1 MTLPRTVAVPGLVDE
16 LQSFGELV
24 RSLSDEEFSAPS
36 RCSGWS
42 NADVAAH
49 VIGQFT
55 DVVNL
60 QLEGLGTPDVTRRQV
75 EERRGRTQ
83 AELADELAGSAKIGA
98 DLLAAFDDEAWNGP
112 APGGTAGTL
121 GFGIEAL
128 WYDAYLHADDIRSA
142 LGQPAPRTTALNASV
157 SHIAQS
163 LSDRNFEG
171 LTLQLDGVDEFAVS
185 GGGRPVTGDPL
196 AFVLA
201 ATGRGDPTAFGSDET
216 LNIYRD

>member
-1 MTLPRTVAVPGLVDE
+1 MTLPRTVVVPGLLEE
-16 LQSFGELV
+16 LQGFGELV
-24 RSLSDEEFSAPS
+24 QSLSDEQFQASS
-36 RCSGWS
+36 RCDGWS

-60 QLEGLGTPDVTRRQV
+60 RLDGLGTPEVTQRQV
-75 EERRGRTQ
+75 EERRGRSQ
-83 AELADELAGSAKIGA
+83 AELAEELAAGAKLGA

-112 APGGTAGTL
+112 APGGTANSL
-121 GFGIEAL
+121 GFGVEAL

-142 LGQPAPRTTALNASV
+142 LGQPAPRSAALNGSV

-163 LSDRNFEG
+163 LSDRSFEPV
-171 LTLQLDGVDEFAVS
+171 TLRLDGVDEFPVS
-185 GGGRPVTGDPL
+185 GGGRPISGDAH

-201 ATGRGDPTAFGSDET
+201 ATGRGNPGTFGLDGSV
-216 LNIYRD
+216 NIYRD